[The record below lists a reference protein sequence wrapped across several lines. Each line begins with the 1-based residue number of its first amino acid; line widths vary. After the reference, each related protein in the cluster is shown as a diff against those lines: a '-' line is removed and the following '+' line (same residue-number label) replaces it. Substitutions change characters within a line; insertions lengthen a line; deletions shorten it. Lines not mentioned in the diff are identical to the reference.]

1 MIIASTSRFYSV
13 LNVKAFNQEKALVQA
28 FSVITN
34 LRVDICLK
42 LYCTHYTLSNNS
54 HSMYLSPVLSSP
66 AMQARDAD
74 RGTTSRLLVAVLVLA
89 VSICPGSQF
98 SPAENEIPDDNIV
111 TNNK

>member
-1 MIIASTSRFYSV
+1 MLKNWMGIFFYIGRASGQV
-13 LNVKAFNQEKALVQA
+13 
-28 FSVITN
+28 
-34 LRVDICLK
+34 C
-42 LYCTHYTLSNNS
+42 
-54 HSMYLSPVLSSP
+54 PVMSSP

>member
-1 MIIASTSRFYSV
+1 M
-13 LNVKAFNQEKALVQA
+13 
-28 FSVITN
+28 
-34 LRVDICLK
+34 
-42 LYCTHYTLSNNS
+42 
-54 HSMYLSPVLSSP
+54 SSP